1 MVQPVSRLGA
11 TEDTPA
17 PDGAEQGAHSLLGG
31 TSPLPRPPLWTGA
44 LTPGVQCGKAA
55 LSPMKGFARV
65 APGPTSGPQETLP
78 SLSPSHVCV
87 AASLGECVSLHSPSE
102 APPGT

>member
-17 PDGAEQGAHSLLGG
+17 PDGAEQGAHSLLEG
-31 TSPLPRPPLWTGA
+31 TSPPPRLWTGA

-55 LSPMKGFARV
+55 LSPMKGFAHV

-87 AASLGECVSLHSPSE
+87 AASLGEWVSLHSPSK